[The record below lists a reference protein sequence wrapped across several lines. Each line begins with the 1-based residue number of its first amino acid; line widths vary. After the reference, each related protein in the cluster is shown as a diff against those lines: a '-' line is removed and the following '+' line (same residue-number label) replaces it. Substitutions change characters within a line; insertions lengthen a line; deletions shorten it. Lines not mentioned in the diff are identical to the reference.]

1 MHGVNRIVFVFTDVT
16 IIAEYCGIVKGNMF
30 RQDFF
35 TWGMAFAAVKFLAG
49 EAFFMAK
56 RVYTDEQRQRN
67 REYLRAYRAAHPER
81 VKAWRDAYIMRRAA
95 RLRAA
100 AEAEGGVESAGH

>member
-1 MHGVNRIVFVFTDVT
+1 
-16 IIAEYCGIVKGNMF
+16 
-30 RQDFF
+30 
-35 TWGMAFAAVKFLAG
+35 MAFAAVKFLAG

-81 VKAWRDAYIMRRAA
+81 VKACRDNYTLKRAD
-95 RLRAA
+95 RLRAE
-100 AEAEGGVESAGH
+100 AEAETRGEGR

>member
-1 MHGVNRIVFVFTDVT
+1 MHGVNRIVLSVTDRD
-16 IIAEYCGIVKGNMF
+16 IISDCRGIVKGNMF
-30 RQDFF
+30 RQNFF

>member
-1 MHGVNRIVFVFTDVT
+1 
-16 IIAEYCGIVKGNMF
+16 MF
-30 RQDFF
+30 RQNYF

-56 RVYTDEQRQRN
+56 RVYSDEQKQRN

-81 VKAWRDAYIMRRAA
+81 VRAWRDAYIMRRAA